1 MPSGTEGDSKDII
14 EFSEKLKNVA
24 ITVEILKYLNGLAID
39 LGYNRQILPEF
50 LDINA
55 ENKENI
61 DVVVDDRF
69 PVILYMAMP
78 HYHRAGEKV
87 DTHVRMFFEVI
98 VKNRDGSKPDKE
110 YTQVAVDVPIEAINI
125 LPNIPEVRWIDEK
138 LNRNDGYEHWRDN
151 VDKDKLSKDVISK
164 FEEML
169 KREDNDE

>member
-1 MPSGTEGDSKDII
+1 MPSGIEGDSKDII
-14 EFSEKLKNVA
+14 EFSEKLKNCA

-50 LDINA
+50 LDVNV
-55 ENKENI
+55 ENKEKL

-110 YTQVAVDVPIEAINI
+110 YTQVAVDVPVEAINI

-138 LNRNDGYEHWRDN
+138 LNRNDGYEYWRN
-151 VDKDKLSKDVISK
+151 TVDKDKLSKDVISK

>member
-1 MPSGTEGDSKDII
+1 MPSGIEGDSADII
-14 EFSEKLKNVA
+14 EFSERLKNCA

-39 LGYNRQILPEF
+39 LEYNRQILPEF
-50 LDINA
+50 LDETI
-55 ENKENI
+55 ESDMK
-61 DVVVDDRF
+61 VVADDRF
-69 PVILYMAMP
+69 PVVLLMAMP
-78 HYHRAGEKV
+78 HYHRAGERA